1 MATQI
6 PFEIFV
12 EYLLPYLSIKEIG
25 FLSMVNSTWKEMCD
39 DNEVWRIIYMRTIRA
54 KILDTSIHIGGRYE
68 THRDWKAERQLQKIP
83 LYYKIDPLT
92 MISYENKGITINPP
106 YNKHGHRRTVTWWCR
121 NSHELLN
128 CHPCLSNT
136 LNSDFVKT
144 LKTWRE
150 IRTDGIDNDDFLA
163 INNPSPSWVTWIPRD
178 NSQYLSYIEES
189 WINYNRENKLSTVNL
204 CQCQDHYDFDTLGLP
219 DGCRNYKSFKK
230 MTLKKEKTKALKLA
244 KKSTKSFNIKLRDYE
259 IAEANLKKRKKEMLL
274 AKKEDERLCKLC
286 ENLDNVSL
294 LKNKKQVVGIAHRPP
309 NHTSES
315 RW

>member
-1 MATQI
+1 MATEI
-6 PFEIFV
+6 PFEIFID
-12 EYLLPYLSIKEIG
+12 YLLPYLSIKEIG
-25 FLSMVNSTWKEMCD
+25 CLSMVNSTWKEICD
-39 DNEVWRIIYMRTIRA
+39 ENEVWKIIYMRTIRA
-54 KILDTSIHIGGRYE
+54 KILDTSIHIGGKYE
-68 THRDWKAERQLQKIP
+68 THRDWKAERQLQKTP
-83 LYYKIDPLT
+83 LYYKIDPIT
-92 MISYENKGITINPP
+92 MISYGNPGITINSP
-106 YNKHGHRRTVTWWCR
+106 YNKHGSNRTITWWCR

-128 CHPCLSNT
+128 CHPCLNNP

-150 IRTDGIDNDDFLA
+150 IRTDGIDNDDFIP
-163 INNPSPSWVTWIPRD
+163 INNHIQIYGWVARD
-178 NSQYLSYIEES
+178 SSHFLSYIEES
-189 WINYNRENKLSTVNL
+189 WKKYNRENGLSTVNL

-244 KKSTKSFNIKLRDYE
+244 KKSTKTFNIKLRDYE

-294 LKNKKQVVGIAHRPP
+294 LKKKQVVGIAHRPP

-315 RW
+315 QG